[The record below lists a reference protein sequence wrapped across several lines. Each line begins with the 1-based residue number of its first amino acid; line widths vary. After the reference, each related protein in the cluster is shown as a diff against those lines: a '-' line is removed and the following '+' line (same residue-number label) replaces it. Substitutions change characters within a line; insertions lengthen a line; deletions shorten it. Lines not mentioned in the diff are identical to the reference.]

1 MNLLSDFAMAA
12 RSTTSILHY
21 LDIGRMGRGEVVN
34 LFLKDAGIEYQDLR
48 YPYDGTWHE
57 TSTELNRKGLTRT
70 GKLPALEFKGAILN
84 QHIPTL
90 RYLARDLGRYDGET
104 SWEKYIVD
112 AVSDIYIDWRFKW
125 VANLGKSTEEY
136 KDDVVPK
143 YYDVLAQYYA
153 ETEGP
158 YLLGDK
164 ITYADFAVYQSI
176 DNDQRTGTLPPKLPD
191 SISKFRETFEQR
203 PSIAQYIREN
213 FPKA

>member
-1 MNLLSDFAMAA
+1 MATQS
-12 RSTTSILHY
+12 STVYHY
-21 LDIGRMGRGEVVN
+21 LDIGRMGRGGSCE
-34 LFLKDAGIEYQDLR
+34 DAGIEYKDIR
-48 YPYDGTWHE
+48 YSYGDTWHI
-57 TSTELNRKGLTRT
+57 TSDELKRQGLTRT
-70 GKLPALEFKGAILN
+70 GKLPVVEHNGVILN

-104 SWEKYIVD
+104 SWEKYVVD

-136 KDDVVPK
+136 KNDTVPK

-153 ETEGP
+153 EIEGP

-176 DNDQRTGTLPPKLPD
+176 DNDLRTGTLPAKLPET
-191 SISKFRETFEQR
+191 ISKFRETFEQR
-203 PSIAQYIREN
+203 PNIAEYIKKF
-213 FPKA
+213 FPKI